1 MSDPLSLSVIGAA
14 VAVEGV
20 KFLYRQADALLE
32 AWKVRR
38 RRGAEVGAGEVLDV
52 PLEPSAALAATPN
65 GGGADAARVQAA
77 ADQLEDLATAL
88 FPYAVDGRP
97 VRLDDSELARNAG
110 LLRELLEAV
119 YGQPLTFTGEQRERT
134 GADVE
139 VRQILDRVRDS
150 TVTGIREAAVGD
162 GSSVSVDQDL
172 RDAERVDLTG
182 IDSLTVGSNAPPMRV
197 DDPAIARDA
206 AERWRRDED
215 EIERVRKAAAEGDL
229 APVNSEEQLAE
240 RRKRLEEKGLDL
252 EGIVGDDDS
261 LWAQFLAA
269 GVRATSAVALIARV
283 RPNTVMRPLGTGLL
297 ISENLVM
304 TNHHVLPDAE
314 TARGASAVFDYG
326 HDENGNPR
334 QEVVVPLDV
343 DAGFFADEA
352 LDFAVVA
359 VGPNDSLTSR
369 RPIRLIGEPGK
380 ILMGERVNVIHHAG
394 GERARVSIRANR
406 LVAEDEDWLRY
417 TSDTRRGSS
426 GSPVFNDQWEL
437 VALHHAGISDPNAP
451 QDRDAASANEG
462 ARVSRIAAT
471 LRSAQVDPPLRALLD
486 AALAITQED

>member
-52 PLEPSAALAATPN
+52 PVEPTAALSAAPN
-65 GGGADAARVQAA
+65 EDGADAARVKAA
-77 ADQLEDLATAL
+77 AEQLEELATAL

-97 VRLDDSELARNAG
+97 LRLDDSELAQKAG

-119 YGQPLTFTGEQRERT
+119 YGQPLTFKGEQRERT

-139 VRQILDRVRDS
+139 VEQILTRLRDS
-150 TVTGIREAAVGD
+150 TVTGIGEAAVGD
-162 GSSVSVDQDL
+162 GSSVNVRQKVDE
-172 RDAERVDLTG
+172 AEGTVITG
-182 IDSLTVGSNAPPMRV
+182 IGSVTVGSNAPPMPP

-206 AERWRRDED
+206 EERWLRDKD

-229 APVNSEEQLAE
+229 SPVNSKEQLSE

-261 LWAQFLAA
+261 LWAHFLAA
-269 GVRATSAVALIARV
+269 GLRATSAVALIARV
-283 RPNTVMRPLGTGLL
+283 RPNTVMRPLGTGVL

-304 TNHHVLPDAE
+304 TNHHVLPDVE
-314 TARGASAVFDYG
+314 TAKGASAVFDYG

-334 QEVVVPLDV
+334 REVVVPLDV

-359 VGPNDSLTSR
+359 IRPDESLKTR
-369 RPIRLIGEPGK
+369 RPMRLIAEPGK

-437 VALHHAGISDPNAP
+437 VALHHAGISDPDKP

-462 ARVSRIAAT
+462 ARVSRIVAA
-471 LRSAQVDPPLRALLD
+471 LRTAQVDGPLSALLD
-486 AALAITQED
+486 VALSTTEED